1 MEREPPHRPH
11 GAEHPA
17 LDRVRREGRW
27 WWLQARHARRV
38 WRWALVAAL
47 AVFVLLVLLRKP
59 LADWFWDEPQIEQ
72 LLVEGDRALA
82 SGRLSAADGSGAR
95 ERYQA
100 VLALDGDRPQA
111 REGLARTAAAALQ
124 QARDKLENNDLDG
137 SAQVL
142 ALARELQVPQGDAD
156 AVARQLQAR
165 RSAGAGIGALL
176 AQARNALAAGRLDD
190 GDSSALPLFQRILA
204 LQPDNL
210 PALEGREDALSDLL
224 QHARTL
230 AGRGDLAEAAVI
242 VQRARQFDAGHA
254 DLPAS
259 QEALARA
266 VDQRLRQAQRALQ
279 RRQLDVAAKGFLAVL
294 AVAADDPNAQRGRE
308 QALQAVLARSQ
319 KQADDFQFEAAQAD
333 AALAEEL
340 GASPAA
346 RQQLAQAPGSSAAT
360 PRPPEALQQPL
371 RLQAHN
377 ASAGRQTAADHLR
390 RIERAERAGQW
401 ISPPGHSAFDA
412 LREAQSL
419 APRDARV
426 KAAAARLL
434 PASRSCFDDNLR
446 QNRVQAAGACLQ
458 AWQTL
463 SPTAAGLPAAR
474 LRLAQRWLAIG
485 SERLGNGDLAFAA
498 HAAEQ
503 ARLLQPDLAELPAFE
518 DRLRR
523 AGGRPD

>member
-38 WRWALVAAL
+38 WRWALLAAL

-72 LLVEGDRALA
+72 LLAEGDRALA
-82 SGRLSAADGSGAR
+82 AGRLSDADGSGAR

-111 REGLARTAAAALQ
+111 RQGLANTGAAALQ
-124 QARDKLENNDLDG
+124 QARDRLHAGDLDG
-137 SAQVL
+137 SAQAL
-142 ALARELQVPQGDAD
+142 ALARELQVPQGEAD

-176 AQARNALAAGRLDD
+176 AQARNAFAAGRLDD

-210 PALEGREDALSDLL
+210 PALEGREDALSDRLL
-224 QHARTL
+224 QARTL
-230 AGRGDLAEAAVI
+230 AGRGELAEAAAI
-242 VQRARQFDAGHA
+242 LRRARQFDAGHA

-259 QEALARA
+259 EEALARA
-266 VDQRLRQAQRALQ
+266 VDQRLQQAQRALQ
-279 RRQLDVAAKGFLAVL
+279 RQQLDAAAQGFLAVL

-308 QALQAVLARSQ
+308 QALQAVVARSQ
-319 KQADDFQFEAAQAD
+319 TSADDFQFDAAQRD
-333 AALAEEL
+333 AALAAEL
-340 GASPAA
+340 GASQAI
-346 RQQLAQAPGSSAAT
+346 RQQLAQRLQRARQAQQ
-360 PRPPEALQQPL
+360 ALQQPAISTAQRERQL
-371 RLQAHN
+371 R
-377 ASAGRQTAADHLR
+377 DHLR
-390 RIERAERAGQW
+390 KIERAERAGQW

-419 APRDARV
+419 APRDTRV

-434 PASRSCFDDNLR
+434 PASRRCFDDNLR

-463 SPTAAGLPAAR
+463 SPTAAGLPSAR

-503 ARLLQPDLAELPAFE
+503 ARLLQPELAELPAFE

-523 AGGRPD
+523 AGGRAD

>member
-38 WRWALVAAL
+38 WRWALLAAL

-72 LLVEGDRALA
+72 LLAEGDRALA
-82 SGRLSAADGSGAR
+82 AGRLSDADGSGAR

-111 REGLARTAAAALQ
+111 RQGLANTGAAALQ
-124 QARDKLENNDLDG
+124 QARDRLHAGDLDG
-137 SAQVL
+137 SAQAL
-142 ALARELQVPQGDAD
+142 ALARELQVPQGEAD

-176 AQARNALAAGRLDD
+176 AQARNAFAAGRLDD

-224 QHARTL
+224 LQARTL
-230 AGRGDLAEAAVI
+230 AGRGELAEAAAI
-242 VQRARQFDAGHA
+242 LRRARQFDAGHA

-259 QEALARA
+259 EEALARA

-279 RRQLDVAAKGFLAVL
+279 RQQLDAAAQGFLAVL

-308 QALQAVLARSQ
+308 QALQAVVVRSQ
-319 KQADDFQFEAAQAD
+319 TSADDFQFDAAQRD
-333 AALAEEL
+333 AALAAEL
-340 GASPAA
+340 GASQAI
-346 RQQLAQAPGSSAAT
+346 RQQLAQRLQRARQAQQ
-360 PRPPEALQQPL
+360 ALQQPAITTAQRERQL
-371 RLQAHN
+371 R
-377 ASAGRQTAADHLR
+377 DHLR
-390 RIERAERAGQW
+390 KIERAERAGQW

-419 APRDARV
+419 APRDTRV

-434 PASRSCFDDNLR
+434 PASRRCFDDNLR

-463 SPTAAGLPAAR
+463 SPTAAGLPSAR

-523 AGGRPD
+523 AGGRAD

>member
-38 WRWALVAAL
+38 WRWALLAAL

-72 LLVEGDRALA
+72 LLAEGDRALA
-82 SGRLSAADGSGAR
+82 AGRLSDADGSGAR

-111 REGLARTAAAALQ
+111 RQGLANTGAAALQ
-124 QARDKLENNDLDG
+124 QARDRLQADDLEG
-137 SAQVL
+137 SARVL
-142 ALARELQVPQGDAD
+142 ALARELQVPQAEAE

-165 RSAGAGIGALL
+165 RSAGAGIGASL
-176 AQARNALAAGRLDD
+176 AQARNAFAAGRLDD
-190 GDSSALPLFQRILA
+190 GESSALPLFQRILA

-224 QHARTL
+224 LQARTL
-230 AGRGDLAEAAVI
+230 AGRGELAEAAAI
-242 VQRARQFDAGHA
+242 LRRARQFDAGHA

-259 QEALARA
+259 EEALARA
-266 VDQRLRQAQRALQ
+266 VDQRLQQAQRALQ
-279 RRQLDVAAKGFLAVL
+279 RQQLDAAAQGFLAVL

-308 QALQAVLARSQ
+308 QALQAVVARSQ
-319 KQADDFQFEAAQAD
+319 TSADDFQFDAAQRD
-333 AALAEEL
+333 AALAAEL
-340 GASPAA
+340 GASQAI
-346 RQQLAQAPGSSAAT
+346 RQQLAQRLQRARQAQQ
-360 PRPPEALQQPL
+360 ALQQPAISTAQRERQL
-371 RLQAHN
+371 R
-377 ASAGRQTAADHLR
+377 DHLR
-390 RIERAERAGQW
+390 KIERAERAGQW

-419 APRDARV
+419 APRDTRV

-434 PASRSCFDDNLR
+434 PASRRCFDDNLR

-463 SPTAAGLPAAR
+463 SPTAAGLPSAR

-523 AGGRPD
+523 AGGRAD

>member
-72 LLVEGDRALA
+72 LLAEGDRALVT
-82 SGRLSAADGSGAR
+82 GRLSAADGSGAR

-111 REGLARTAAAALQ
+111 REGLARTGAAALQ
-124 QARDKLENNDLDG
+124 QASEKLRANDLEG
-137 SAQVL
+137 SAQAL

-176 AQARNALAAGRLDD
+176 AQARNAFAAGRLDE

-224 QHARTL
+224 QQARIL
-230 AGRGDLAEAAVI
+230 AGRGELAEAATI
-242 VQRARQFDAGHA
+242 LQRARQFDAGHA

-259 QEALARA
+259 QEALAQA

-279 RRQLDVAAKGFLAVL
+279 RRQLESAAKGFLAVL
-294 AVAADDPNAQRGRE
+294 AVAVDDSSAQRGRE
-308 QALQAVLARSQ
+308 QTLQAVLARSQ
-319 KQADDFQFEAAQAD
+319 KRADDFQFEAAQAD
-333 AALAEEL
+333 SALAEAL

-346 RQQLAQAPGSSAAT
+346 QQQLAQRLQRAQQAQK
-360 PRPPEALQQPL
+360 ALQQPAVSNTQRERQL
-371 RLQAHN
+371 R
-377 ASAGRQTAADHLR
+377 DHLR

-434 PASRSCFDDNLR
+434 PASRRCFDDNLR

-463 SPTAAGLPAAR
+463 SPTATGLPSAR

-498 HAAEQ
+498 HAAGQ

>member
-1 MEREPPHRPH
+1 M
-11 GAEHPA
+11 
-17 LDRVRREGRW
+17 
-27 WWLQARHARRV
+27 
-38 WRWALVAAL
+38 
-47 AVFVLLVLLRKP
+47 LLVLLRKP

-72 LLVEGDRALA
+72 LLAEGDRALA
-82 SGRLSAADGSGAR
+82 AGRLSDADGSGAR

-111 REGLARTAAAALQ
+111 RQGLANTGAAALQ
-124 QARDKLENNDLDG
+124 QARDRLQADDLEG
-137 SAQVL
+137 SARAL
-142 ALARELQVPQGDAD
+142 ALARELQVPQAEAE

-176 AQARNALAAGRLDD
+176 AQARNAFAAGRLDD
-190 GDSSALPLFQRILA
+190 GESSALPLFQRILA

-224 QHARTL
+224 QQARMR
-230 AGRGDLAEAAVI
+230 AGRGELADAAAI
-242 VQRARQFDAGHA
+242 LRRARQFDAGHA

-259 QEALARA
+259 EEALARA
-266 VDQRLRQAQRALQ
+266 VDQRLRQAQRSLQ
-279 RRQLDVAAKGFLAVL
+279 RQQLDAAARGFLAVL

-308 QALQAVLARSQ
+308 QALQAVVARSQ
-319 KQADDFQFEAAQAD
+319 KLADDFQFDAAQRD
-333 AALAEEL
+333 AALAVEL
-340 GASPAA
+340 GASQAVQQHATPAA
-346 RQQLAQAPGSSAAT
+346 RAAGATGPAAACGQQCAART
-360 PRPPEALQQPL
+360 PAARPPAENRARRACRTVDQP
-371 RLQAHN
+371 
-377 ASAGRQTAADHLR
+377 AGTQCIRRAAR
-390 RIERAERAGQW
+390 
-401 ISPPGHSAFDA
+401 SPVTGA
-412 LREAQSL
+412 
-419 APRDARV
+419 RDARV

-434 PASRSCFDDNLR
+434 PASRRCFDDNLR

-463 SPTAAGLPAAR
+463 SPTASGLPSAR

-485 SERLGNGDLAFAA
+485 SERLGSGDLAFAE

-523 AGGRPD
+523 AGGRVD

>member
-27 WWLQARHARRV
+27 WWLQARHARRI
-38 WRWALVAAL
+38 WRWALLAAL

-72 LLVEGDRALA
+72 LLAEGDRALA
-82 SGRLSAADGSGAR
+82 AGRLSDADGSGAR

-111 REGLARTAAAALQ
+111 RQGLANTGAAALQ
-124 QARDKLENNDLDG
+124 QARDRLQADDLEG
-137 SAQVL
+137 SARAL
-142 ALARELQVPQGDAD
+142 ALARELQVPQAEAE

-176 AQARNALAAGRLDD
+176 AQARNAFAAGRLDD
-190 GDSSALPLFQRILA
+190 GESSALPLFQRILA

-224 QHARTL
+224 QQARML
-230 AGRGDLAEAAVI
+230 AGRGELADAAAI
-242 VQRARQFDAGHA
+242 LRRARQFDAGHA

-259 QEALARA
+259 EEALARA
-266 VDQRLRQAQRALQ
+266 VDQRLRQAQRSLQ
-279 RRQLDVAAKGFLAVL
+279 RQQLDAAARGFLAVL

-308 QALQAVLARSQ
+308 QALQAVVARSQ
-319 KQADDFQFEAAQAD
+319 KLADDFQFDAAQRD
-333 AALAEEL
+333 AALVVEL
-340 GASPAA
+340 GASQAVQQQLTQRLQRA
-346 RQQLAQAPGSSAAT
+346 RQAQQ
-360 PRPPEALQQPL
+360 ALQQPAVSSAQRERQL
-371 RLQAHN
+371 R
-377 ASAGRQTAADHLR
+377 DHLR
-390 RIERAERAGQW
+390 KIERAERAGQW

-434 PASRSCFDDNLR
+434 PASRRCFDDNLR

-463 SPTAAGLPAAR
+463 SPTASGLPSAR

-485 SERLGNGDLAFAA
+485 SERLGSGDLAFAE

-523 AGGRPD
+523 AGGRVD

>member
-38 WRWALVAAL
+38 WRWALLAAL

-72 LLVEGDRALA
+72 LLAEGDRALA
-82 SGRLSAADGSGAR
+82 AGRLSDADGSGAR

-111 REGLARTAAAALQ
+111 RQGLANTGAAALQ
-124 QARDKLENNDLDG
+124 QARDRLHAGDLDG
-137 SAQVL
+137 SAQAL
-142 ALARELQVPQGDAD
+142 ALARELQVPQGEAD

-176 AQARNALAAGRLDD
+176 AQARNAFAAGRLDD

-224 QHARTL
+224 LQARTL
-230 AGRGDLAEAAVI
+230 AGRGELAEAAAI
-242 VQRARQFDAGHA
+242 LRRARQFDAGHA

-259 QEALARA
+259 EEALARA
-266 VDQRLRQAQRALQ
+266 VDQRLQQAQRALQ
-279 RRQLDVAAKGFLAVL
+279 RQQLDAAAQGFLAVL

-308 QALQAVLARSQ
+308 QALQAVVARSQ
-319 KQADDFQFEAAQAD
+319 TSADDFQFDAAQRD
-333 AALAEEL
+333 AALAAEL
-340 GASPAA
+340 GASQAI
-346 RQQLAQAPGSSAAT
+346 RQQLAQRLQRARQAQQ
-360 PRPPEALQQPL
+360 ALQQPAISTAQRERQL
-371 RLQAHN
+371 R
-377 ASAGRQTAADHLR
+377 DHLR
-390 RIERAERAGQW
+390 KIERAERAGQW

-419 APRDARV
+419 APRDTRV

-434 PASRSCFDDNLR
+434 PASRRCFDDNLR

-463 SPTAAGLPAAR
+463 SPTAAGLPSAR

-503 ARLLQPDLAELPAFE
+503 ARLLQPELAELSAFE

-523 AGGRPD
+523 AGGRAD

>member
-38 WRWALVAAL
+38 WRWALLAAL

-72 LLVEGDRALA
+72 LLAEGDRALA
-82 SGRLSAADGSGAR
+82 AGRLSDADGSGAR

-111 REGLARTAAAALQ
+111 RQGLANTGAAALQ
-124 QARDKLENNDLDG
+124 QARDRLHAGDLDG
-137 SAQVL
+137 SAQAL
-142 ALARELQVPQGDAD
+142 ALARELQVPQGEAD

-176 AQARNALAAGRLDD
+176 AQARNAFAAGRLDD

-224 QHARTL
+224 LQARTL
-230 AGRGDLAEAAVI
+230 AGRGELAEAAAI
-242 VQRARQFDAGHA
+242 LRRARQFDAGHA

-259 QEALARA
+259 EEALARA

-279 RRQLDVAAKGFLAVL
+279 RQQLDAAAQGFLAVL

-308 QALQAVLARSQ
+308 QALQAVVVRSQ
-319 KQADDFQFEAAQAD
+319 TSADDFQFDAAQRD
-333 AALAEEL
+333 AALAAEL
-340 GASPAA
+340 GASQAI
-346 RQQLAQAPGSSAAT
+346 RQQLAQRLQRARQAQQ
-360 PRPPEALQQPL
+360 ALQQPAISTAQRERQL
-371 RLQAHN
+371 R
-377 ASAGRQTAADHLR
+377 DHLR
-390 RIERAERAGQW
+390 KIERAERAGQW

-419 APRDARV
+419 APRDTRV

-434 PASRSCFDDNLR
+434 PASRRCFDDNLR

-463 SPTAAGLPAAR
+463 SPTAAGLPSAR

-485 SERLGNGDLAFAA
+485 SERLGNGDLTFAA

-523 AGGRPD
+523 AGGRAD

>member
-38 WRWALVAAL
+38 WRWALLAAL

-72 LLVEGDRALA
+72 LLAEGDRALA
-82 SGRLSAADGSGAR
+82 AGRLSDADGSGAR

-111 REGLARTAAAALQ
+111 RQGLASTGAAALQ
-124 QARDKLENNDLDG
+124 QARDRLQAGDLDG
-137 SAQVL
+137 SAQAL
-142 ALARELQVPQGDAD
+142 ALARELQVPQGEAD

-176 AQARNALAAGRLDD
+176 AQARNAFAAGRLDD

-224 QHARTL
+224 LQARTL
-230 AGRGDLAEAAVI
+230 AGRGELAEAAAI
-242 VQRARQFDAGHA
+242 LRRARQFDAGHA

-259 QEALARA
+259 EEALARA
-266 VDQRLRQAQRALQ
+266 VEQRLRQAQRALQ
-279 RRQLDVAAKGFLAVL
+279 RQQLEAASKGFLAVL
-294 AVAADDPNAQRGRE
+294 TVAADDASAQRGRE
-308 QALQAVLARSQ
+308 QVLQAVLARSQ
-319 KQADDFQFEAAQAD
+319 KRADDFQFDAAQRD
-333 AALAEEL
+333 AALAAEL
-340 GASPAA
+340 GASQAV
-346 RQQLAQAPGSSAAT
+346 RQQLAQRLQRAQQAQQ
-360 PRPPEALQQPL
+360 ALQQPAISKAQRERQL
-371 RLQAHN
+371 R
-377 ASAGRQTAADHLR
+377 DHLR
-390 RIERAERAGQW
+390 KIERAERAGQW

-434 PASRSCFDDNLR
+434 PASRRCFDDNLR

-463 SPTAAGLPAAR
+463 SPTAAGLPSAR

-498 HAAEQ
+498 RAAEQ

-523 AGGRPD
+523 AGGRAD

>member
-38 WRWALVAAL
+38 WRWALLAAL

-72 LLVEGDRALA
+72 LLAEGDRALA
-82 SGRLSAADGSGAR
+82 AGRLSDADGSGAR

-111 REGLARTAAAALQ
+111 RQGLANTGAAALQ
-124 QARDKLENNDLDG
+124 QARDRLHAGDLDG
-137 SAQVL
+137 SAQAL
-142 ALARELQVPQGDAD
+142 ALARELQVPQGEAD

-176 AQARNALAAGRLDD
+176 AQARNAFAAGRLDD

-224 QHARTL
+224 LQARTL
-230 AGRGDLAEAAVI
+230 AGRGELAEAAAI
-242 VQRARQFDAGHA
+242 LRRARQFDAGHA

-259 QEALARA
+259 EEALARA

-279 RRQLDVAAKGFLAVL
+279 RQQLDAAAQGFLAVL

-308 QALQAVLARSQ
+308 QALQAVVVRSQ
-319 KQADDFQFEAAQAD
+319 TSADDFQFDAAQRD
-333 AALAEEL
+333 AALAAEL
-340 GASPAA
+340 GASQAI
-346 RQQLAQAPGSSAAT
+346 RQQLAQRLQRARQAQQ
-360 PRPPEALQQPL
+360 ALQQPAISTAQRERQL
-371 RLQAHN
+371 R
-377 ASAGRQTAADHLR
+377 DHLR
-390 RIERAERAGQW
+390 KIERAERAGQW

-419 APRDARV
+419 APRDTRV

-434 PASRSCFDDNLR
+434 PASRRCFDDNLR

-463 SPTAAGLPAAR
+463 SPTAAGLPSAR

-523 AGGRPD
+523 AGGRAD

>member
-38 WRWALVAAL
+38 WRWALLAAL

-72 LLVEGDRALA
+72 LLAEGDRALA
-82 SGRLSAADGSGAR
+82 AGRLSDADGSGAR

-111 REGLARTAAAALQ
+111 RQGLANTGAAALQ
-124 QARDKLENNDLDG
+124 QARDRLHAGDLDG
-137 SAQVL
+137 SAQAL
-142 ALARELQVPQGDAD
+142 ALARELQVPQGEAD

-176 AQARNALAAGRLDD
+176 AQARNAFAAGRLDD

-224 QHARTL
+224 LQARTL
-230 AGRGDLAEAAVI
+230 AGRGELAEAAAI
-242 VQRARQFDAGHA
+242 LRRARQFDAGHA

-259 QEALARA
+259 EEALARA
-266 VDQRLRQAQRALQ
+266 VDQRLQQAQRALQ
-279 RRQLDVAAKGFLAVL
+279 RQQLDAAAQGFLAVL

-308 QALQAVLARSQ
+308 QALQAVVARSQ
-319 KQADDFQFEAAQAD
+319 TSADDFQFDAAQRD
-333 AALAEEL
+333 AALAAEL
-340 GASPAA
+340 GASQAI
-346 RQQLAQAPGSSAAT
+346 RQQLAQRLQRARQAQQ
-360 PRPPEALQQPL
+360 ALQQPAISTVQRERQL
-371 RLQAHN
+371 R
-377 ASAGRQTAADHLR
+377 DHLR
-390 RIERAERAGQW
+390 KIERAERAGQW

-419 APRDARV
+419 APRDTRV

-434 PASRSCFDDNLR
+434 PASRRCFDDNLR

-463 SPTAAGLPAAR
+463 SPTAAGLPSAR

-523 AGGRPD
+523 AGGRAD

>member
-38 WRWALVAAL
+38 WRWALLAAL

-72 LLVEGDRALA
+72 LLAEGDRALA
-82 SGRLSAADGSGAR
+82 AGRLSDADGSGAR

-111 REGLARTAAAALQ
+111 RQGLANTGAAALQ
-124 QARDKLENNDLDG
+124 QARDRLHAGDLDG
-137 SAQVL
+137 SAQAL
-142 ALARELQVPQGDAD
+142 ALARELQVPQGEAD

-176 AQARNALAAGRLDD
+176 AQARNAFAAGRLDD

-224 QHARTL
+224 LQARTL
-230 AGRGDLAEAAVI
+230 AGRGELAEAAAI
-242 VQRARQFDAGHA
+242 LRRARQFDAGHA

-259 QEALARA
+259 EEALARA

-279 RRQLDVAAKGFLAVL
+279 RQQLDAAAQGFLAVL

-308 QALQAVLARSQ
+308 QALQAVVVRSQ
-319 KQADDFQFEAAQAD
+319 TSADDFQFDAAQRD
-333 AALAEEL
+333 AALAAEL
-340 GASPAA
+340 GASQAI
-346 RQQLAQAPGSSAAT
+346 RQQLAQRLQRARQAQQ
-360 PRPPEALQQPL
+360 ALQQPAISTAQRERQL
-371 RLQAHN
+371 R
-377 ASAGRQTAADHLR
+377 DHLR
-390 RIERAERAGQW
+390 KIERAERAGQW

-419 APRDARV
+419 APRDTRV

-434 PASRSCFDDNLR
+434 PASRRCFDDNLR

-458 AWQTL
+458 AWQAL
-463 SPTAAGLPAAR
+463 SPTAAGLPSAR

-523 AGGRPD
+523 AGGRAD

>member
-1 MEREPPHRPH
+1 MEREPPYRPH

-82 SGRLSAADGSGAR
+82 AGRLSAADGSGAR

-111 REGLARTAAAALQ
+111 RQGLARTAAAALQ
-124 QARDKLENNDLDG
+124 QARDKLQGDDLEG
-137 SAQVL
+137 SAQSL

-176 AQARNALAAGRLDD
+176 AQARNAFAAGRLDD

-224 QHARTL
+224 QHARAL
-230 AGRGDLAEAAVI
+230 AGRGELAEAAATL
-242 VQRARQFDAGHA
+242 QRARLFDAGHA

-266 VDQRLRQAQRALQ
+266 VDERLRQAQRALQ
-279 RRQLDVAAKGFLAVL
+279 RQQLERAAKGFLAVL
-294 AVAADDPNAQRGRE
+294 AVAPDDPTAQRGRE
-308 QALQAVLARSQ
+308 QVLQAVLARSQ
-319 KQADDFQFEAAQAD
+319 IQADDFQFEAAQRD
-333 AALAEEL
+333 AVLAEAL
-340 GASPAA
+340 GASQAA
-346 RQQLAQAPGSSAAT
+346 RQQLVQRLQRARQA
-360 PRPPEALQQPL
+360 REALQQPAVSNAQREREL
-371 RLQAHN
+371 R
-377 ASAGRQTAADHLR
+377 DHLR

-412 LREAQSL
+412 LREAQAL
-419 APRDARV
+419 APRDSRV

-434 PASRSCFDDNLR
+434 PASRRCFDDNLR

-463 SPTAAGLPAAR
+463 APTAAGLPDAR
-474 LRLAQRWLAIG
+474 ARLAQRWLAIG
-485 SERLGNGDLAFAA
+485 SERLGRGDVEFAA
-498 HAAEQ
+498 SAVEHV
-503 ARLLQPDLAELPAFE
+503 RRLQPDLAELPAFE
-518 DRLRR
+518 DRLRH
-523 AGGRPD
+523 AGGHVD

>member
-38 WRWALVAAL
+38 WRWALLAAL

-72 LLVEGDRALA
+72 LLAEGDRALA
-82 SGRLSAADGSGAR
+82 AGRLSDADGSGAR

-111 REGLARTAAAALQ
+111 RQGLANTGAAALQ
-124 QARDKLENNDLDG
+124 QARDRLHAGDLDG
-137 SAQVL
+137 SAQAL
-142 ALARELQVPQGDAD
+142 ALARELQVPQGEAD

-176 AQARNALAAGRLDD
+176 AQARNAFAAGRLDD

-224 QHARTL
+224 LQARTL
-230 AGRGDLAEAAVI
+230 AGRGELAEAAAI
-242 VQRARQFDAGHA
+242 LRRARQFDAGHA

-259 QEALARA
+259 EEALARA

-279 RRQLDVAAKGFLAVL
+279 RQQLDAAAQGFLAVL

-308 QALQAVLARSQ
+308 QALQAVVVRSQ
-319 KQADDFQFEAAQAD
+319 TSADDFQFDAAQRD
-333 AALAEEL
+333 AALAAEL
-340 GASPAA
+340 GASQAI
-346 RQQLAQAPGSSAAT
+346 RQQLAQRLQRARQAQQ
-360 PRPPEALQQPL
+360 ALQQPAISTAQRERQL
-371 RLQAHN
+371 R
-377 ASAGRQTAADHLR
+377 DHLR
-390 RIERAERAGQW
+390 KIERAERAGQW

-419 APRDARV
+419 APRDTRV

-434 PASRSCFDDNLR
+434 PASRRCFDDNLR

-463 SPTAAGLPAAR
+463 SPTAAGLPSAR

-503 ARLLQPDLAELPAFE
+503 ARLLQPELAELPAFE

-523 AGGRPD
+523 AGGRAD

>member
-38 WRWALVAAL
+38 WRWALLAAL

-72 LLVEGDRALA
+72 LLAEGDRALA
-82 SGRLSAADGSGAR
+82 AGRLSDADGSGAR

-111 REGLARTAAAALQ
+111 RQGLANTGAAALQ
-124 QARDKLENNDLDG
+124 QARDRLHAGDLDG
-137 SAQVL
+137 SAQAL
-142 ALARELQVPQGDAD
+142 ALARELQVPQGEAD

-176 AQARNALAAGRLDD
+176 AQARNAFAAGRLDD

-224 QHARTL
+224 LQARTL
-230 AGRGDLAEAAVI
+230 AGRGELAEAAAI
-242 VQRARQFDAGHA
+242 LRRARQLDAGHA

-259 QEALARA
+259 EEALARA

-279 RRQLDVAAKGFLAVL
+279 RQQLDAAAQGFLAVL

-308 QALQAVLARSQ
+308 QALQAVVVRSQ
-319 KQADDFQFEAAQAD
+319 TSADDFQFDAAQRD
-333 AALAEEL
+333 AALAAEL
-340 GASPAA
+340 GASQAI
-346 RQQLAQAPGSSAAT
+346 RQQLAQRLQRARQAQQ
-360 PRPPEALQQPL
+360 ALQQPAISTAQRERQL
-371 RLQAHN
+371 R
-377 ASAGRQTAADHLR
+377 DHLR
-390 RIERAERAGQW
+390 KIERAERAGQW

-419 APRDARV
+419 APRDTRV

-434 PASRSCFDDNLR
+434 PASRRCFDDNLR

-463 SPTAAGLPAAR
+463 SPTAAGLPSAR

-523 AGGRPD
+523 AGGRAD

>member
-27 WWLQARHARRV
+27 WWLQARHARRI

-72 LLVEGDRALA
+72 LLTEGDRALA
-82 SGRLSAADGSGAR
+82 AGHLSAADGSGAR

-100 VLALDGDRPQA
+100 VLALDSDRPQA
-111 REGLARTAAAALQ
+111 RQGLARTGEAALR
-124 QARDKLENNDLDG
+124 QASEKLHANDLDG
-137 SAQVL
+137 STQAL
-142 ALARELQVPQGDAD
+142 ALARELQVPQGEAD
-156 AVARQLQAR
+156 ALARQLQAR

-176 AQARNALAAGRLDD
+176 ARARNAFAAGRLDD

-224 QHARTL
+224 QRARTL
-230 AGRGDLAEAAVI
+230 AGRGELAEAVTI
-242 VQRARQFDAGHA
+242 TQRARQFDAGHA

-259 QEALARA
+259 QEAVAQA

-279 RRQLDVAAKGFLAVL
+279 RQQLDAAAKGFLAVL
-294 AVAADDPNAQRGRE
+294 AVAPDDSSAQRGRE
-308 QALQAVLARSQ
+308 QSLQAVLARSQ
-319 KQADDFQFEAAQAD
+319 KQADDFQFEAAQRD

-340 GASPAA
+340 GASPTA
-346 RQQLAQAPGSSAAT
+346 RQQLAQRLLRAQQAQQAM
-360 PRPPEALQQPL
+360 QQPTVSTVQRERQL
-371 RLQAHN
+371 R
-377 ASAGRQTAADHLR
+377 DHLL

-434 PASRSCFDDNLR
+434 PASRRCFDDNLR

-463 SPTAAGLPAAR
+463 SPTATGLPAAR
-474 LRLAQRWLAIG
+474 QRLAQRWLAIG
-485 SERLGNGDLAFAA
+485 SERLGNGDVAFAERA
-498 HAAEQ
+498 LQHAAEFG
-503 ARLLQPDLAELPAFE
+503 AGTSSAEYLQLQQ
-518 DRLRR
+518 RLRDI
-523 AGGRPD
+523 ATSSP

>member
-72 LLVEGDRALA
+72 LLAEGDRALA
-82 SGRLSAADGSGAR
+82 AGRLSAADGSGAR

-111 REGLARTAAAALQ
+111 RQGLARTGAAALQ
-124 QARDKLENNDLDG
+124 QARDKLQANDLDG
-137 SAQVL
+137 SAQAL
-142 ALARELQVPQGDAD
+142 ALARELQVPQADGD

-176 AQARNALAAGRLDD
+176 AQARNAFAAGRLDD

-204 LQPDNL
+204 VQPDNL

-230 AGRGDLAEAAVI
+230 AGRGELAAAAGI

-259 QEALARA
+259 QEALAQA

-279 RRQLDVAAKGFLAVL
+279 RQQLDAAGKGFLAVL
-294 AVAADDPNAQRGRE
+294 AVAPDDSNAQRGRD
-308 QALQAVLARSQ
+308 QSLQAVLARSQ
-319 KQADDFQFEAAQAD
+319 KQADDFQFEAAQRD
-333 AALAEEL
+333 AMLAQEL

-346 RQQLAQAPGSSAAT
+346 RQQLAQRLQRAQQAQQAM
-360 PRPPEALQQPL
+360 QQPSVSNAQRERQL
-371 RLQAHN
+371 RE
-377 ASAGRQTAADHLR
+377 HLR
-390 RIERAERAGQW
+390 RVERAERAGQW

-434 PASRSCFDDNLR
+434 PASRRCFDDNLR

-463 SPTAAGLPAAR
+463 SPTAASLPAAR

-485 SERLGNGDLAFAA
+485 SERLGSGDVSFAA

-523 AGGRPD
+523 AGGHVD

>member
-38 WRWALVAAL
+38 WRWALLAAL

-72 LLVEGDRALA
+72 LLAEGDRALA
-82 SGRLSAADGSGAR
+82 AGRLSDADGSGAR

-111 REGLARTAAAALQ
+111 RQGLANTGAAALQ
-124 QARDKLENNDLDG
+124 QARDRLHAGDLDG
-137 SAQVL
+137 SAQAL
-142 ALARELQVPQGDAD
+142 ALARELQVPQGEAD

-176 AQARNALAAGRLDD
+176 AQARNAFAAGRLDD

-224 QHARTL
+224 LQARTL
-230 AGRGDLAEAAVI
+230 AGRGELAEAAAI
-242 VQRARQFDAGHA
+242 LRRARQFDAGHA

-259 QEALARA
+259 EEALARA

-279 RRQLDVAAKGFLAVL
+279 RQQLDAAAQGFLAVL

-308 QALQAVLARSQ
+308 QALQAVVARSQ
-319 KQADDFQFEAAQAD
+319 TSADDFQFDAAQRD
-333 AALAEEL
+333 AALAAEL
-340 GASPAA
+340 GASQAI
-346 RQQLAQAPGSSAAT
+346 RQQLAQRLQRARQAQQ
-360 PRPPEALQQPL
+360 ALQQPAISTVQRERQL
-371 RLQAHN
+371 R
-377 ASAGRQTAADHLR
+377 DHLR
-390 RIERAERAGQW
+390 KIERAERAGQW

-419 APRDARV
+419 APRDTRV

-434 PASRSCFDDNLR
+434 PASRRCFDDNLR

-463 SPTAAGLPAAR
+463 SPTAAGLPSAR

-503 ARLLQPDLAELPAFE
+503 ARLLQPELAELSAFE

-523 AGGRPD
+523 AGGRAD

>member
-38 WRWALVAAL
+38 WRWALLAAL

-72 LLVEGDRALA
+72 LLAEGDRALA
-82 SGRLSAADGSGAR
+82 AGRLSDADGSGAR

-111 REGLARTAAAALQ
+111 RQGLANTGAAALQ
-124 QARDKLENNDLDG
+124 QARDRLHAGDLDG
-137 SAQVL
+137 SAQAL
-142 ALARELQVPQGDAD
+142 ALARELQVPQGEAD

-176 AQARNALAAGRLDD
+176 AQARNAFAAGRLDD

-224 QHARTL
+224 LQARTL
-230 AGRGDLAEAAVI
+230 AGRGELAEAAAI
-242 VQRARQFDAGHA
+242 LRRARQFDAGHA
-254 DLPAS
+254 DLPVS
-259 QEALARA
+259 EEALARA

-279 RRQLDVAAKGFLAVL
+279 RQQLDAAAQGFLAVL

-308 QALQAVLARSQ
+308 QALQAVVARSQ
-319 KQADDFQFEAAQAD
+319 TSADDFQFDAAQRD
-333 AALAEEL
+333 AALAAEL
-340 GASPAA
+340 GASQAI
-346 RQQLAQAPGSSAAT
+346 RQQLAQRLQRARQAQQ
-360 PRPPEALQQPL
+360 ALQQPAISTAQRERQL
-371 RLQAHN
+371 R
-377 ASAGRQTAADHLR
+377 DHLR
-390 RIERAERAGQW
+390 KIERAERAGQW

-419 APRDARV
+419 APRDTRV

-434 PASRSCFDDNLR
+434 PASRRCFDDNLR

-463 SPTAAGLPAAR
+463 SPTAAGLPSAR

-523 AGGRPD
+523 AGGRAD

>member
-38 WRWALVAAL
+38 WRWALLAAL

-72 LLVEGDRALA
+72 LLAEGDRALA
-82 SGRLSAADGSGAR
+82 AGRLSDADGSGAR

-111 REGLARTAAAALQ
+111 RQGLANTGAAALQ
-124 QARDKLENNDLDG
+124 QARDRLHAGDLDG
-137 SAQVL
+137 SAQAL
-142 ALARELQVPQGDAD
+142 ALARELQVPQGEAD

-176 AQARNALAAGRLDD
+176 AQARNAFAAGRLDD

-224 QHARTL
+224 LQARTL
-230 AGRGDLAEAAVI
+230 AGRGELAEAAAI
-242 VQRARQFDAGHA
+242 LRRARQFDAGHA

-259 QEALARA
+259 EEALARA

-279 RRQLDVAAKGFLAVL
+279 RQQLDAAAQGFLAVL

-308 QALQAVLARSQ
+308 QALQAVVVRSHTS
-319 KQADDFQFEAAQAD
+319 ADDFQFDAAQRD
-333 AALAEEL
+333 AALAAEL
-340 GASPAA
+340 GASQAI
-346 RQQLAQAPGSSAAT
+346 RQQLAQRLQRARQAQQ
-360 PRPPEALQQPL
+360 ALQQPAISTAQRERQL
-371 RLQAHN
+371 R
-377 ASAGRQTAADHLR
+377 DHLR
-390 RIERAERAGQW
+390 KIERAERAGQW

-419 APRDARV
+419 APRDTRV

-434 PASRSCFDDNLR
+434 PASRRCFDDNLR

-463 SPTAAGLPAAR
+463 SPTAAGLPSAR

-523 AGGRPD
+523 AGGRAD

>member
-1 MEREPPHRPH
+1 MEREPPYRPH

-38 WRWALVAAL
+38 WRWALLAAL

-72 LLVEGDRALA
+72 LLAEGDRALA
-82 SGRLSAADGSGAR
+82 AGRLSDADGSGAR

-111 REGLARTAAAALQ
+111 RQGLANTGAAALQ
-124 QARDKLENNDLDG
+124 QARDRLHAGDLDG
-137 SAQVL
+137 SAQAL
-142 ALARELQVPQGDAD
+142 ALARELQVPQGEAD

-176 AQARNALAAGRLDD
+176 AQARNAFAAGRLDD

-224 QHARTL
+224 LQARTL
-230 AGRGDLAEAAVI
+230 AGRGELAEAAAI
-242 VQRARQFDAGHA
+242 LRRARQFDAGHA

-259 QEALARA
+259 EEALARA

-279 RRQLDVAAKGFLAVL
+279 RQQLDAAAQGFLAVL

-308 QALQAVLARSQ
+308 QALQAVVVRSQ
-319 KQADDFQFEAAQAD
+319 TSADDFQFDAAQRD
-333 AALAEEL
+333 AALAAEL
-340 GASPAA
+340 GASQAI
-346 RQQLAQAPGSSAAT
+346 RQQLAQRLQRARQAQQ
-360 PRPPEALQQPL
+360 ALQQPAISTAQRERQL
-371 RLQAHN
+371 R
-377 ASAGRQTAADHLR
+377 DHLR
-390 RIERAERAGQW
+390 KIERAERAGQW

-419 APRDARV
+419 APRDTRV

-434 PASRSCFDDNLR
+434 PASRRCFDDNLR

-463 SPTAAGLPAAR
+463 SPTAAGLPSAR

-523 AGGRPD
+523 AGGRAD

>member
-38 WRWALVAAL
+38 WRWALLAAL

-72 LLVEGDRALA
+72 LLAEGDRALA
-82 SGRLSAADGSGAR
+82 AGRLSDADGSGAR

-111 REGLARTAAAALQ
+111 RQGLANTGAAALQ
-124 QARDKLENNDLDG
+124 QARDRLHAGDLDG
-137 SAQVL
+137 SAQAL
-142 ALARELQVPQGDAD
+142 ALARELQVPQGEAD

-176 AQARNALAAGRLDD
+176 AQARNAFAAGRLDD

-224 QHARTL
+224 LQARTL
-230 AGRGDLAEAAVI
+230 AGRGELAEAAAI
-242 VQRARQFDAGHA
+242 LRRARQFDAGHA

-259 QEALARA
+259 EEALARA
-266 VDQRLRQAQRALQ
+266 VDQRLQQAQRALQ
-279 RRQLDVAAKGFLAVL
+279 RQQLDAAAQGFLAVL

-308 QALQAVLARSQ
+308 QALQAVVVRSQ
-319 KQADDFQFEAAQAD
+319 TSADDFQFDAAQRD
-333 AALAEEL
+333 AALAAEL
-340 GASPAA
+340 GASQAI
-346 RQQLAQAPGSSAAT
+346 RQQLAQRLQRARQAQQ
-360 PRPPEALQQPL
+360 ALQQPATSTAQRERQL
-371 RLQAHN
+371 R
-377 ASAGRQTAADHLR
+377 DHLR
-390 RIERAERAGQW
+390 KIERAERAGQW

-419 APRDARV
+419 APRDTRV

-434 PASRSCFDDNLR
+434 PASRRCFDDNLR

-463 SPTAAGLPAAR
+463 SPTAAGLPSAR

-498 HAAEQ
+498 HASEQ

-523 AGGRPD
+523 AGGRAD

>member
-38 WRWALVAAL
+38 WRWALLAAL

-72 LLVEGDRALA
+72 LLAEGDRALA
-82 SGRLSAADGSGAR
+82 AGRLSDADGSGAR

-111 REGLARTAAAALQ
+111 RQGLANTGAAALQ
-124 QARDKLENNDLDG
+124 QARDRLHAGDLDG
-137 SAQVL
+137 SAQAL
-142 ALARELQVPQGDAD
+142 ALARELQVPQGEAD

-176 AQARNALAAGRLDD
+176 AQARNAFAAGRLDD

-224 QHARTL
+224 LQARTL
-230 AGRGDLAEAAVI
+230 AGRGELAEAAAI
-242 VQRARQFDAGHA
+242 LRRARQFDAGHA

-259 QEALARA
+259 EEALARA

-279 RRQLDVAAKGFLAVL
+279 RQQLDAAAQGFLAVL

-308 QALQAVLARSQ
+308 QALQAVVARSQ
-319 KQADDFQFEAAQAD
+319 TSADDFQFDAAQRD
-333 AALAEEL
+333 AALAAEL
-340 GASPAA
+340 GASQAI
-346 RQQLAQAPGSSAAT
+346 RQQLAQRLQRARQAQQ
-360 PRPPEALQQPL
+360 ALQQPAISTVQRERQL
-371 RLQAHN
+371 R
-377 ASAGRQTAADHLR
+377 DHLR
-390 RIERAERAGQW
+390 KIERAERAGQW

-419 APRDARV
+419 APRDTRV

-434 PASRSCFDDNLR
+434 PASRRCFDDNLR

-463 SPTAAGLPAAR
+463 SPTAAGLPSAR

-503 ARLLQPDLAELPAFE
+503 ARLLQPELAELPAFE

-523 AGGRPD
+523 AGGRAD

>member
-38 WRWALVAAL
+38 WRWALLAAL

-72 LLVEGDRALA
+72 LLAEGDRALA
-82 SGRLSAADGSGAR
+82 AGRLSDADGSGAR

-111 REGLARTAAAALQ
+111 RQGLANTGAAALQ
-124 QARDKLENNDLDG
+124 QARDRLHAGDLDG
-137 SAQVL
+137 SAQAL
-142 ALARELQVPQGDAD
+142 ALARELQVPQGEAD

-176 AQARNALAAGRLDD
+176 AQARNAFAAGRLDD

-224 QHARTL
+224 LQARTL
-230 AGRGDLAEAAVI
+230 AGRGELAEAAAI
-242 VQRARQFDAGHA
+242 LRRARQFDAGHA

-259 QEALARA
+259 EEALARA
-266 VDQRLRQAQRALQ
+266 VDQRLQQAQRALQ
-279 RRQLDVAAKGFLAVL
+279 RQQLDAAAQGFLAVL

-308 QALQAVLARSQ
+308 QALQAVVVRSQ
-319 KQADDFQFEAAQAD
+319 TSADDFQFDAAQRD
-333 AALAEEL
+333 AALAAEL
-340 GASPAA
+340 GASQAI
-346 RQQLAQAPGSSAAT
+346 RQQLAQRLQRARQAQQ
-360 PRPPEALQQPL
+360 ALQQPAISTVQRERQL
-371 RLQAHN
+371 R
-377 ASAGRQTAADHLR
+377 DHLR
-390 RIERAERAGQW
+390 KIERAERAGQW

-419 APRDARV
+419 APRDTRV

-434 PASRSCFDDNLR
+434 PASRRCFDDNLR

-463 SPTAAGLPAAR
+463 SPTAAGLPSAR

-523 AGGRPD
+523 AGGRAD

>member
-1 MEREPPHRPH
+1 
-11 GAEHPA
+11 
-17 LDRVRREGRW
+17 
-27 WWLQARHARRV
+27 
-38 WRWALVAAL
+38 
-47 AVFVLLVLLRKP
+47 
-59 LADWFWDEPQIEQ
+59 
-72 LLVEGDRALA
+72 
-82 SGRLSAADGSGAR
+82 LSDADGSGAR

-111 REGLARTAAAALQ
+111 RQGLANTGAAALQ
-124 QARDKLENNDLDG
+124 QARDRLHAGDLDG
-137 SAQVL
+137 SAQAL
-142 ALARELQVPQGDAD
+142 ALARELQVPQGEAD

-176 AQARNALAAGRLDD
+176 AQARNAFAAGRLDD

-224 QHARTL
+224 LQARTL
-230 AGRGDLAEAAVI
+230 AGRGELAEAAAI
-242 VQRARQFDAGHA
+242 LRRARQFDAGHA

-259 QEALARA
+259 EEALARA
-266 VDQRLRQAQRALQ
+266 VDQRLQQAQRALQ
-279 RRQLDVAAKGFLAVL
+279 RQQLDAAAQGFLAVL

-308 QALQAVLARSQ
+308 QALQAVVVRSQ
-319 KQADDFQFEAAQAD
+319 TSADDFQFDAAQRD
-333 AALAEEL
+333 AALAAEL
-340 GASPAA
+340 GASQAI
-346 RQQLAQAPGSSAAT
+346 RQQLAQRLQRARQAQQ
-360 PRPPEALQQPL
+360 ALQQPATSTAQRERQL
-371 RLQAHN
+371 R
-377 ASAGRQTAADHLR
+377 DHLR
-390 RIERAERAGQW
+390 KIERAERAGQW

-419 APRDARV
+419 APRDTRV

-434 PASRSCFDDNLR
+434 PASRRCFDDNLR

-463 SPTAAGLPAAR
+463 SPTAAGLPSAR

-498 HAAEQ
+498 HASEQ

-523 AGGRPD
+523 AGGRAD

>member
-124 QARDKLENNDLDG
+124 QARDKLESNDLDG
-137 SAQVL
+137 SAQAL

-176 AQARNALAAGRLDD
+176 ALARNALAAGRLDD

-230 AGRGDLAEAAVI
+230 AGRGDLAEAAAI

-294 AVAADDPNAQRGRE
+294 GVAADDPNAQRGRE

-340 GASPAA
+340 GASPVA
-346 RQQLAQAPGSSAAT
+346 RQQLAQRLQRAHQAQK
-360 PRPPEALQQPL
+360 ALQQPSVSNTQRERQL
-371 RLQAHN
+371 R
-377 ASAGRQTAADHLR
+377 DHLR

>member
-38 WRWALVAAL
+38 WRWALLAAL

-72 LLVEGDRALA
+72 LLAEGDRALA
-82 SGRLSAADGSGAR
+82 AGRLSDADGSGAR

-111 REGLARTAAAALQ
+111 RQGLANTGAAALQ
-124 QARDKLENNDLDG
+124 QACDRLHAGDLDG
-137 SAQVL
+137 SAQAL
-142 ALARELQVPQGDAD
+142 ALARELQVPQGEAD

-176 AQARNALAAGRLDD
+176 AQARNAFAAGRLDD

-224 QHARTL
+224 LQARTL
-230 AGRGDLAEAAVI
+230 AGRGELAEAAAI
-242 VQRARQFDAGHA
+242 LRRARQFDAGHA

-259 QEALARA
+259 EEALARA

-279 RRQLDVAAKGFLAVL
+279 RQQLDAAAQGFLAVL

-308 QALQAVLARSQ
+308 QALQAVVMRSQ
-319 KQADDFQFEAAQAD
+319 TSADDFQFDAAQRD
-333 AALAEEL
+333 AALAAEL
-340 GASPAA
+340 GASQAI
-346 RQQLAQAPGSSAAT
+346 RQQLAQRLQRARQAQQ
-360 PRPPEALQQPL
+360 ALQQPAISTAQRERQL
-371 RLQAHN
+371 R
-377 ASAGRQTAADHLR
+377 DHLR
-390 RIERAERAGQW
+390 KIERAERAGQW

-419 APRDARV
+419 APRDTRV

-434 PASRSCFDDNLR
+434 PASRRCFDDDLR

-463 SPTAAGLPAAR
+463 SPTAAGLPSAR

-523 AGGRPD
+523 AGGRAD